1 MDSGPK
7 ATGASQ
13 GEMLGGTG
21 GGPRV
26 PGSLSGAGA
35 WEVWWAPLRTHA
47 RWTPL
52 ASVGGVDSTLSW
64 FWTRQEWGSGQG
76 PFPAWA
82 GLREMQGV
90 RVRVRPGGAAV

>member
-1 MDSGPK
+1 MGSVVGTAQNPRTVDT
-7 ATGASQ
+7 TG
-13 GEMLGGTG
+13 
-21 GGPRV
+21 V
-26 PGSLSGAGA
+26 C
-35 WEVWWAPLRTHA
+35 
-47 RWTPL
+47 
-52 ASVGGVDSTLSW
+52 GGVDSTLSW